1 MQVNQQ
7 TNDLVNTT
15 PSVLQEP
22 IQEPQSQAVS
32 TNPQEAWQTRLKNS
46 TALDGAAEFLNAI
59 EASEPK
65 APQPLEEGTRLQA
78 VDFPQEPEPTSAQAD
93 TGKGVKNP
101 VYRGFRNLMAG
112 LEELPRATVNGV
124 TSMLSETADLVYQV
138 ASLYTRIPDAA
149 FGTHLEEDKNK
160 FFPKIPE
167 WKPLDDPKS
176 QLGKIEQ
183 SVVQFVSG
191 FALPGGAV
199 GKGISKVPAIAKVAT
214 TATRATKLAKTAPQA
229 AAWGA
234 RTLKAGQ
241 WTKSAIQGAVADM
254 AAFDGH
260 EERLSNLVEQVP
272 ALKNP
277 VTDYLA
283 AKESD
288 SQLEGRVK
296 NALEGFGLG
305 VFTEAV
311 VKGVKAVKSARR
323 VQEYLN
329 PSPKKQA
336 LAQAGTDAPV
346 KTEAEIAADFS
357 KLGNVEEKRF
367 IVHAEEKAKEA
378 VEKIKPQRKLISELT
393 AADKPLVTLTGKEI
407 EGLKG
412 DVKSSKKA
420 VLEWFKKHLAPFK
433 SHRADL
439 GEISYPLN
447 SAREVL
453 GKTQEI
459 EKIKIFPAIKEIVD
473 NGKLA
478 NQGQLAQTP
487 QRTDGI
493 VGFYYVQGKVN
504 IGNETKLIQVDI
516 AQNKA
521 GRKFYYFAEI
531 KKSTE
536 ELPVHNTGA
545 SVGLTS
551 GSGSWS
557 RTSTSPGDTRSINE
571 CINQKGSALASA
583 VNSPKPESLIQ
594 AGTIGNG
601 IPNSIGKNAPNVK
614 GDVYINFARIDTPD
628 DVKKAMQELA
638 DADKANIDAA
648 RRGKQSF
655 KEIQLNA
662 EQQNAWEIL
671 ASRRKGEPL
680 NAEQSVAARRLWVA
694 SGERLTQL
702 ADLAAK
708 NPSEENLFMFRKMLG
723 IHNMVQQEVIAARTE
738 TARALASWKIPT
750 GSSAEIHQQLGQLVQ
765 KNGGSKNLQQL
776 AADITRMANG
786 KQIQAMDELVEKTSR
801 PDFWDMV
808 LEYRTAALLT
818 KATTHIVNMVSN
830 AGTFAWDLTDRSISG
845 RLNQWLGVENGVKA
859 GEAWAQLKG
868 GIGAFGD
875 ALRLAKKNW
884 QTGQSA
890 YGSGKIEV
898 KQNAI
903 SSNATLFGKSVRD
916 TAFGKVIDFTGFI
929 VQTPF
934 RALEASDE
942 FFKTIAYRGEMR
954 ARALRTVE
962 QEIASGKIKP
972 AAKEARLEE
981 LVNTPTGALKVASMD
996 KAEYLTFTNAPN
1008 AVAEAVQGLSRKLPI
1023 MKFFVP
1029 FVRTPAN
1036 VWDFAFKHSVFAP
1049 LYSSVRADIAAG
1061 GARATEALGKMATG
1075 SMVMAFAADLA
1086 ERGFITGGGPTST
1099 QERNALK
1106 AMGWQPYSV
1115 KIGDKYY
1122 SYRRFDPLS
1131 TNLAMAADF
1140 VELCQR
1146 LDEDEEA
1153 ELDELAV
1160 KLVFSTANSLMSTN
1174 FMMGLADL
1182 AEAVSDPTRYSGKYT
1197 SSAATSFIPNIVGS
1211 DVRNYMD
1218 PYQRETAG
1226 IMDALKNRTPGLS
1239 KDLPYRYDLFG
1250 RKTVTG
1256 SGKGIAYDAFV
1267 PVRVNPRTAE
1277 PIDKEILE
1285 QGVYLSMPP
1294 KKVNFDGVN
1303 INLTKQPKIYSRFVE
1318 LAGNALTLPEYEDMG
1333 CKDYLNALVKGDA
1346 YASVLY
1352 EDMTDGAD
1360 GEKANFIKK
1369 IVQDFRNAAK
1379 AQILEEYPTIAR
1391 QVEAEKEAMLW
1402 GEK

>member
-22 IQEPQSQAVS
+22 IQEPQPQAVS

-78 VDFPQEPEPTSAQAD
+78 ADFPQEPEPAPAQAD
-93 TGKGVKNP
+93 TGKGGKNP

-138 ASLYTRIPDAA
+138 GSLYTRIPDAA

-288 SQLEGRVK
+288 SQLKGRVK
-296 NALEGFGLG
+296 NALEGLGLG

-367 IVHAEEKAKEA
+367 IVPAEEKAKEA
-378 VEKIKPQRKLISELT
+378 VGKIKPNTRVIEWKPDLFKTDENVAKQFKADVQNALASKAERVNVEMGKVPRLYTELGLPEQDLKTNKLALRKALGLLTPEEL
-393 AADKPLVTLTGKEI
+393 AKHKDWHNHNVPREVVDRLPELLADPLAVFRSNTKTGSY
-407 EGLKG
+407 
-412 DVKSSKKA
+412 VA
-420 VLEWFKKHLAPFK
+420 VLDAKVGDDPIVAILAPAPKDTGYTFIPTVYE
-433 SHRADL
+433 H
-439 GEISYPLN
+439 
-447 SAREVL
+447 
-453 GKTQEI
+453 GKF
-459 EKIKIFPAIKEIVD
+459 EKFVESTANKNNIVYID
-473 NGKLA
+473 K
-478 NQGQLAQTP
+478 
-487 QRTDGI
+487 
-493 VGFYYVQGKVN
+493 
-504 IGNETKLIQVDI
+504 
-516 AQNKA
+516 
-521 GRKFYYFAEI
+521 
-531 KKSTE
+531 
-536 ELPVHNTGA
+536 
-545 SVGLTS
+545 
-551 GSGSWS
+551 S
-557 RTSTSPGDTRSINE
+557 RTS
-571 CINQKGSALASA
+571 L
-583 VNSPKPESLIQ
+583 PEPLIQ
-594 AGTIGNG
+594 AGTIGNNV
-601 IPNSIGKNAPNVK
+601 PTNSIITKDNFVK
-614 GDVYINFARIDTPD
+614 GPITAPKAAAAGNPSGQTYINFARIDTPD

-786 KQIQAMDELVEKTSR
+786 KQIQAMEELVEKTNR

-1008 AVAEAVQGLSRKLPI
+1008 SVAEAVQGLSRKLPI

-1333 CKDYLNALVKGDA
+1333 CKDYLNALVKGDS

>member
-7 TNDLVNTT
+7 TNDLVNT
-15 PSVLQEP
+15 PSVLQEE
-22 IQEPQSQAVS
+22 IPQPQAVS
-32 TNPQEAWQTRLKNS
+32 TNQQEAWQTRLVNS
-46 TALDGAAEFLNAI
+46 TAMDGAAEFLNAI

-65 APQPLEEGTRLQA
+65 SPQPLEEGTRLQA
-78 VDFPQEPEPTSAQAD
+78 ADFPQEPEAAPAAED
-93 TGKGVKNP
+93 NGKGGNNP
-101 VYRGFRNLMAG
+101 VYKGFRSLMAG

-124 TSMLSETADLVYQV
+124 TSMLSETADLAYQTG
-138 ASLYTRIPDAA
+138 SLYLRIPDAL
-149 FGTHLEEDKNK
+149 FGTHLEADKK
-160 FFPKIPE
+160 RYFPEIPN
-167 WKPLDDPKS
+167 WKPLNEPES
-176 QLGKIEQ
+176 ALGQMEQ

-199 GKGISKVPAIAKVAT
+199 GKGISKIPAIAKVAT
-214 TATRATKLAKTAPQA
+214 TAVRASKLAKTAPQA

-241 WTKSAIQGAVADM
+241 WTKAAVQGAVADM

-260 EERLSNLVEQVP
+260 EQRLSNMIEQVP

-305 VFTEAV
+305 VMTEAV

-329 PSPKKQA
+329 PSKKKQA
-336 LAQAGTDAPV
+336 LAQAGTNAPV

-367 IVHAEEKAKEA
+367 VVPTEEKAKGVA
-378 VEKIKPQRKLISELT
+378 EKIQPVTRTIEWKPDLFK
-393 AADKPLVTLTGKEI
+393 ADENVAKQFKA
-407 EGLKG
+407 
-412 DVKSSKKA
+412 DV
-420 VLEWFKKHLAPFK
+420 
-433 SHRADL
+433 
-439 GEISYPLN
+439 
-447 SAREVL
+447 
-453 GKTQEI
+453 
-459 EKIKIFPAIKEIVD
+459 
-473 NGKLA
+473 
-478 NQGQLAQTP
+478 QT
-487 QRTDGI
+487 
-493 VGFYYVQGKVN
+493 
-504 IGNETKLIQVDI
+504 
-516 AQNKA
+516 
-521 GRKFYYFAEI
+521 
-531 KKSTE
+531 
-536 ELPVHNTGA
+536 
-545 SVGLTS
+545 
-551 GSGSWS
+551 
-557 RTSTSPGDTRSINE
+557 
-571 CINQKGSALASA
+571 ALASKTERVNIEMGKVPRLYTELGLPEQDLKTNKLALRKALGLLTPEELAKHKDWHNHNVPREVVDRLPELLADPLA
-583 VNSPKPESLIQ
+583 VFRSNTKTGSYVAVLDAKVGEDPIVAIISPGRTTDYTLVPTAYERGDFERFVKDTAAKNNILYLDKGRTSSPGALSQ
-594 AGTIGNG
+594 AAIVGNKV
-601 IPNSIGKNAPNVK
+601 PTNSIITKDNFVK
-614 GDVYINFARIDTPD
+614 GPVTVQKAAAANPSGQTYINFARIDTPD
-628 DVKKAMQELA
+628 DVKKALQELA
-638 DADKANIDAA
+638 DADKAAIDKA
-648 RRGKQSF
+648 RRGKQTF
-655 KEIQLNA
+655 QEIQLNA

-723 IHNMVQQEVIAARTE
+723 VHNMVQQEVIAARTE

-750 GSSAEIHQQLGQLVQ
+750 GSSAEVHQQLGQLLQ
-765 KNGGSKNLQQL
+765 NNGGAKNLQQL

-786 KQIQAMDELVEKTSR
+786 KQIQAMEELVEKTNR

-830 AGTFAWDLTDRSISG
+830 AGTFAWDLTDRSIAG

-859 GEAWAQLKG
+859 GEAWAQVKG
-868 GIGAFGD
+868 AVGAFGD

-884 QTGQSA
+884 QTGTSQ
-890 YGSGKIEV
+890 YGSGKVEV

-954 ARALRTVE
+954 ARALRQTE

-972 AAKEARLEE
+972 AAKEARVEE
-981 LVNTPTGALKVASMD
+981 LTNTPTGSLKVAAMD

-1008 AVAEAVQGLSRKLPI
+1008 AVAEAVQGLSRKFPVL
-1023 MKFFVP
+1023 KLVVP

-1061 GARATEALGKMATG
+1061 GARATEAISKMATG

-1140 VELCQR
+1140 VELCKQ

-1153 ELDELAV
+1153 ELDELAT

-1174 FMMGLADL
+1174 FMIGLADL
-1182 AEAVSDPTRYSGKYT
+1182 AEAVSDPTRYAGRFVKDT
-1197 SSAATSFIPNIVGS
+1197 AASFIPNVVGS
-1211 DVRNYMD
+1211 DVRNSMD
-1218 PYQRETAG
+1218 PYQREVATL
-1226 IMDALKNRTPGLS
+1226 IDNLKNRTPGLS
-1239 KDLPYRYDLFG
+1239 KDLPYKYDIFG

-1256 SGKGIAYDAFV
+1256 SGKGILYDAFV
-1267 PVRVNPRTAE
+1267 PVRVNPRTGEA
-1277 PIDKEILE
+1277 IDKEILD
-1285 QGVYLSMPP
+1285 QGVYLTMPS
-1294 KKVNFDGVN
+1294 KKVNFDG
-1303 INLTKQPKIYSRFVE
+1303 INVDLKKQPKIYSRYVE

-1369 IVQDFRNAAK
+1369 VVQDFRNAAK
-1379 AQILEEYPTIAR
+1379 EQLLEEFPTIAR
-1391 QVEAEKEAMLW
+1391 QVEAEKEAQLW